1 MRSREQSHNRR
12 EYSRRQR
19 PDITNQ
25 ASRPG
30 ILEKTSRIKPMR
42 ELFQVAGVDGCKAG
56 WLVAL
61 VEGSVERSEQSGS
74 YKFKAKTIFVAED
87 FTSVLAE
94 TAGCDLVCVDMPIG
108 LSDDTFPRQCDV
120 EACRL
125 LGPARGRSVF
135 RVPVRSCLTAED
147 YPAANKISRRV
158 CGKGLSKQSF
168 GILPKI
174 REVDELMDPMVQR
187 RVREIHPE
195 VCFWALNNG
204 RAMRHNKKTVP
215 GQAQRHNLLVDV
227 LPNMD
232 DLLAR
237 APSRGYLMDDAYD
250 AVAAAWTA
258 AQAVMGRAATLP
270 EKPPFDSKGL
280 RVEMLYPVV

>member
-1 MRSREQSHNRR
+1 VSKVIIDASIVEGSGRILRTKPAGL
-12 EYSRRQR
+12 EYLR
-19 PDITNQ
+19 
-25 ASRPG
+25 
-30 ILEKTSRIKPMR
+30 
-42 ELFQVAGVDGCKAG
+42 FQVAGVDGCKAG

-108 LSDDTFPRQCDV
+108 LSDAPVRRQCDV
-120 EACRL
+120 EARRL
-125 LGPARGRSVF
+125 LGPARASSVF
-135 RVPVRSCLTAED
+135 PAPVRSCLTAAD
-147 YPAANKISRRV
+147 YAEANAISREVSGR
-158 CGKGLSKQSF
+158 GLSRQSF
-168 GILPKI
+168 AILPKI

-195 VCFWALNNG
+195 VCFWALNSG
-204 RAMRHNKKTVP
+204 GPMQDNKKTVP
-215 GQAQRHNLLVDV
+215 GQTERHNLLVDV
-227 LPNMD
+227 LPNID
-232 DLLAR
+232 DLLAQ
-237 APSRGYLMDDAYD
+237 APSRGYVMDDAYD
-250 AVAAAWTA
+250 AIAAVWTA
-258 AQAVMGRAATLP
+258 AQAVMDRAATLP